1 MTEDGSQITQVLAA
15 TRCIAVLGAHPEPS
29 RAAFYVPEH
38 MHAHGYRVLPVNPAY
53 AGREL
58 FGERVRGSLAELG
71 EPVDLVNVFRRSEA
85 LAGHLPE
92 ILALAPRPRAVWLQ
106 LGIRDDAFAAAL
118 RAAGIA
124 VVEGHCLMV
133 EHRRYAARPR

>member
-1 MTEDGSQITQVLAA
+1 MARILAA
-15 TRCIAVLGAHPEPS
+15 TRCIAVLGAHPDPS

-58 FGERVRGSLAELG
+58 FGAPVRGSLAELG

-85 LAGHLPE
+85 LPGHLPE
-92 ILALAPRPRAVWLQ
+92 ILALAPRPGAVWLQ
-106 LGIRDDAFAAAL
+106 LGIRDDAFSAAL
-118 RAAGIA
+118 RAAGIE

-133 EHRRYAARPR
+133 EHQRFAAAQR